1 MRLGFLPPFSPGH
14 LYPTL
19 TLARELRRRGH
30 SVVFFVDPAAEIEI
44 ARMGVEVCTFSRS
57 LLPAGR
63 IAQRHRTLAGLIGT
77 EATCFT
83 MRMLAEFSR
92 GIVADGERV
101 LRESRVDALVLDAL
115 WHNLDIVAIH
125 LGIPYVHINCALHG
139 DMTGATP
146 FFAYDW
152 PYEAGSSAFNR
163 NLQGLRQFDLCFAA
177 MRECLQEYS
186 QKVHLPIDLNFPYA
200 LHSRLAQLTQTPRE
214 FDFPGDHWPHQFHYT
229 GPWHDPTSRPAIDF
243 PWERL
248 TGEPLVYASMGTLM
262 NGSRPAFQALIDAA
276 EAPGRQ
282 LVVSLGNHVS
292 PRDLQPPS
300 TSTIL
305 VNKVPQLELLDRASL
320 CITHAGLNTVLES
333 LSRGVPMVCIPVALD
348 QPGIAARVARSE
360 TGVFIPI
367 EHLSAD
373 QLHKA
378 IDAVLQ
384 NPIYRENTQRFKG
397 LIKDIRGTTMA
408 ADIVEQ
414 AFCGKF
420 SHRDTPGRSSLDFI
434 AGEAA
439 QPQGALC

>member
-19 TLARELRRRGH
+19 TLAKELRRRGH
-30 SVVFFVDPAAEIEI
+30 SVVFFVDRPTEVEVAG
-44 ARMGVEVCTFSRS
+44 MGVEVCAFSGN
-57 LLPAGR
+57 LLPAGL
-63 IAQRHRTLAGLIGT
+63 IAQRHQTLAGLMGT

-92 GIVADGERV
+92 GIVADGERII
-101 LRESRVDALVLDAL
+101 RESRVDALVLDGL
-115 WHNLDIVAIH
+115 WHNLDVVAVH

-146 FFAYDW
+146 YFAYDW
-152 PYEAGSSAFNR
+152 PYECGSSAFNR
-163 NLQGLRQFDLCFAA
+163 NLLGLRQFDPCFAA

-186 QKVHLPIDLNFPYA
+186 QKVRLPIDLNSPYA
-200 LHSRLAQLTQTPRE
+200 LHSRLAQITQTPRA
-214 FDFPGDHWPHQFHYT
+214 FDFPGDHWPPHFHYT
-229 GPWHDPTSRPAIDF
+229 GPWHDPDSRPAIDF

-248 TGEPLVYASMGTLM
+248 TGEPLIYASMGTLM

-282 LVVSLGNHVS
+282 LVVSLGNQVP
-292 PRDLQPPS
+292 PRDLQPLS
-300 TSTIL
+300 ESTIL
-305 VNKVPQLELLDRASL
+305 VNKAPQLELLDRTSL

-360 TGVFIPI
+360 TGVFLPI
-367 EHLSAD
+367 GNLSAD
-373 QLHKA
+373 PLREA

-384 NPIYRENTQRFKG
+384 NPIYHDNAQRFKTI
-397 LIKDIRGTTMA
+397 IKNTRGANLA
-408 ADIVEQ
+408 ADIIERAV
-414 AFCGKF
+414 CGKLG
-420 SHRDTPGRSSLDFI
+420 HRDTLVAEETVHS
-434 AGEAA
+434 
-439 QPQGALC
+439 QGALC